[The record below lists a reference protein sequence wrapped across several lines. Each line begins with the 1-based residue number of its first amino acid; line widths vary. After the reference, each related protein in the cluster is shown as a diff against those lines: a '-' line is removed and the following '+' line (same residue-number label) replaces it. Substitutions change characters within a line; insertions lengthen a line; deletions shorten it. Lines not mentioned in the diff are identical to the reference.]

1 MLNASILF
9 IRDALEDKQIF
20 AVFVLCKLN
29 VISVKK
35 KYTYSDTSVFC
46 LTLGRYM
53 GIFQKP
59 KNQFLSKNNIGR
71 KNNLQRTKP
80 DADDKI

>member
-20 AVFVLCKLN
+20 TVFVLCKLN

-53 GIFQKP
+53 GIF
-59 KNQFLSKNNIGR
+59 
-71 KNNLQRTKP
+71 
-80 DADDKI
+80 

>member
-46 LTLGRYM
+46 LTLGRKWVY
-53 GIFQKP
+53 FRNQKIS
-59 KNQFLSKNNIGR
+59 F
-71 KNNLQRTKP
+71 
-80 DADDKI
+80 